1 MTHIYTTKKLEK
13 IISKCIEEKTQTTE
27 SEFGKWNA
35 SVVYIAKKKCLIFVN
50 SKSFYSDIIPRFSIK
65 DLDKIHL
72 LFLENLYAQL
82 DYEHI
87 EVNPEK
93 LVETIGEIKFHATDN
108 DRKLIGILNY
118 NSSKIDYLKYDY
130 AVFNNVVIRELT
142 EKLNLTIFKQL
153 DWRLPQEVMKDMIK
167 NRSN

>member
-1 MTHIYTTKKLEK
+1 MTQIFTTKKLEK

-35 SVVYIAKKKCLIFVN
+35 TVVYIAKKKCLVFVN
-50 SKSFYSDIIPRFSIK
+50 SKSFYTVVIPRFSTK

-82 DYEHI
+82 DYEHF
-87 EVNPEK
+87 EVDPEK
-93 LVETIGEIKFHATDN
+93 LVETIGEITFHATDN
-108 DRKLIGILNY
+108 DRKMIGILNY

-130 AVFNNVVIRELT
+130 VAFNNVVIRELT
-142 EKLNLTIFKQL
+142 EKLNLTPFKQL
-153 DWRLPQEVMKDMIK
+153 GWKIPQEAMKDLIK
-167 NRSN
+167 NISN